1 MVSLRRRK
9 IRKKIKKGIDK
20 LKKICYNT
28 ITKENKIKFFKKE
41 VFTMTKKMTKREMYE
56 QIKANH
62 ALTEEEVAFI
72 DHELELLAKKNASTG
87 ERKPTATQKAN
98 EGVKDAI
105 VDVLVANG
113 EQMTVSEIVKVIDGD
128 YTNQKISAL
137 LRQLIADGKVEK
149 VVDKRKSFFKV
160 A

>member
-1 MVSLRRRK
+1 M
-9 IRKKIKKGIDK
+9 I
-20 LKKICYNT
+20 
-28 ITKENKIKFFKKE
+28 
-41 VFTMTKKMTKREMYE
+41 KKMTKREMYE
-56 QIKANH
+56 QIKANY
-62 ALTEEEVAFI
+62 ALTDEEVAFI

-105 VDVLVANG
+105 VDVLIANG

>member
-1 MVSLRRRK
+1 MTT
-9 IRKKIKKGIDK
+9 KKIKKGIDK

-28 ITKENKIKFFKKE
+28 ITKETKKKLFKKE
-41 VFTMTKKMTKREMYE
+41 VFTMTKKMTKREMFE
-56 QIKANH
+56 QIKANYNLS
-62 ALTEEEVAFI
+62 ADEVAFI

-98 EGVKDAI
+98 EGIKDVI
-105 VDVLVANG
+105 VDVLGANG
-113 EQMTVSEIVKVIDGD
+113 GQMTVTEIVKTIDGD
-128 YTNQKISAL
+128 FTNQKISAL

-149 VVDKRKSFFKV
+149 VVDKRKSYFKV

>member
-1 MVSLRRRK
+1 
-9 IRKKIKKGIDK
+9 
-20 LKKICYNT
+20 
-28 ITKENKIKFFKKE
+28 
-41 VFTMTKKMTKREMYE
+41 MTKKMTKREMYE
-56 QIKANH
+56 QIKANY

-149 VVDKRKSFFKV
+149 VVDKRKSFFKI

>member
-1 MVSLRRRK
+1 
-9 IRKKIKKGIDK
+9 
-20 LKKICYNT
+20 
-28 ITKENKIKFFKKE
+28 
-41 VFTMTKKMTKREMYE
+41 MTKKMTKREMFE
-56 QIKANH
+56 QIKANY
-62 ALTEEEVAFI
+62 ALNEVEVAFI

-98 EGVKDAI
+98 EGIKEVI
-105 VDVLVANG
+105 VDVLAENG
-113 EQMTVSEIVKVIDGD
+113 GQMTVTEIVKTIDGD

-137 LRQLIADGKVEK
+137 IRQLIADGRVEK